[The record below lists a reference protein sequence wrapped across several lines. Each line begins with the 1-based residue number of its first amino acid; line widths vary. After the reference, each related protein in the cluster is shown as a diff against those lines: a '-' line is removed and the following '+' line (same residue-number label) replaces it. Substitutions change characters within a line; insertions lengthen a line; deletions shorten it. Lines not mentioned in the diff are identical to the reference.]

1 MGDVVSIFRGM
12 FLGDYNDS
20 ENPDSLDDKLFVL
33 GVLATIVSPQAI
45 YCANSGPIPPLVFV
59 VCAAIGT
66 IGGLVKYDLTSI
78 DMLSIVSTETELE
91 QSPQGNAFKRR
102 KRS

>member
-12 FLGDYNDS
+12 FLGDYS
-20 ENPDSLDDKLFVL
+20 ALENPDSLDDKLFVL
-33 GVLATIVSPQAI
+33 GVLATIVAPQAI
-45 YCANSGPIPPLVFV
+45 YMANGGPIPPLVFV

-66 IGGLVKYDLTSI
+66 IGGLVKYDLSSI
-78 DMLSIVSTETELE
+78 DMLSIVRTETELE
-91 QSPQGNAFKRR
+91 QSPQRNAPKRR